1 MSRLFTFQVVSSMAC
16 TVPKD
21 VAAETIH
28 VLVDELRKVVPQER
42 PHDEEQKDV
51 RNQRKQTEAGPL
63 Q

>member
-1 MSRLFTFQVVSSMAC
+1 MAC
-16 TVPKD
+16 RVPKD

-28 VLVDELRKVVPQER
+28 LLVDELRQVVPQER